1 MVVLR
6 KLYWRSVRQDVKT
19 FIASC
24 DFCTEKKLH
33 GRKITKAPVDITS
46 ENFDISVLVRENIV
60 SGSTDRLEFHLLG
73 YNEAEVREASY
84 TRMTSYTFKETASEY
99 RSRYSSQPT
108 GVSIF

>member
-24 DFCTEKKLH
+24 DFCTAKKIQ

-46 ENFDISVLVRENIV
+46 EHFDISVLVRDSS
-60 SGSTDRLEFHLLG
+60 SGNDRFEFQLVG
-73 YNEAEVREASY
+73 YNEDEVREASF
-84 TRMTSYTFKETASEY
+84 TRMTSYTFKETEHAF
-99 RSRYSSQPT
+99 RSRYSNHQQT
-108 GVSIF
+108 GVR